1 MRTLRDYAFDWI
13 AWAIFASIPVT
24 IFWQASTSLV
34 EQGGASGGPLQNA
47 AYYPRL
53 LAVFMSALVLI
64 QAVRLVLRR
73 VAQTSPLKRDVGT
86 VRAFIGTAIFFIY
99 LLALPTVGFHIATPI
114 LCLSLFL
121 LLQMG
126 IVQAIAATLVLWLT
140 TSLIFEGLLNVVLPV
155 GMFNIALFN

>member
-53 LAVFMSALVLI
+53 LAVIMSALVII
-64 QAVRLVLRR
+64 QAIRLLLGMV
-73 VAQTSPLKRDVGT
+73 VQTSPLKGDVGT
-86 VRAFIGTAIFFIY
+86 VRACIGTVIFFVY
-99 LLALPTVGFHIATPI
+99 LLVLPIVGFHVATPV
-114 LCLSLFL
+114 LCICLFL

-126 IVQAIAATLVLWLT
+126 IVQTIVATLVLWLA